1 MFCRKCGKSLLDG
14 DRFCSYCGAQV
25 IERPDLTAKSNL
37 STEIEEVVYNRAQN
51 ENSAEEPAAVDI
63 GAPEKSIA
71 QTWGD
76 IKERSLDRNA
86 NAHWNLEGFPNLNEE
101 PKKTEDIR
109 VDWEKNELL
118 TFEMPENSS
127 EEPAEESVAEVKPE
141 SEGAETGEK
150 AIREEAKENKRKP
163 DIFEI
168 FDMQLKEEKEAEIND
183 KDTIVF
189 KRKSAEPEVVESDGL
204 ELERELFSRRREP
217 ASGSAEEQIDKFY
230 TFSKK
235 NEEFQ
240 KLLDKEYE
248 RLKNVSGADIKAEK
262 EPVNIQSLQFPK
274 QFPNLV
280 EEKQEEEP
288 PVQEK
293 VSQPEAK
300 EVVPKPVESVEKE
313 EKSETEH
320 SEEAEIMQPEE
331 KETPDKK
338 PEDKESENALQG
350 NDKAEPQ
357 EADKEADKA
366 EDNKENKQEEKQQDG
381 GQPEKSR
388 FTASFPWETKE
399 RSVGEFSDEEKKTS
413 PVAVILG
420 IVGVLLVVELALLGV
435 KYFLPESNAAKF
447 IDKNLGV
454 AVNWVDMLK
463 GQDEG
468 KDITGEEKKQDE
480 AAQQADADL
489 IDSAPKADKTE
500 LISANTAFN
509 ANITEI
515 SADDSLCFDEN
526 TDYGDELINNSMPIE
541 NNIWYQDES
550 GNAVFYDNEI
560 VKTLIMFDSSW
571 IDYVNSSNTAV
582 LGLLKEGSPAYE
594 NAVNFS
600 KKGKITEGFDSLKIG
615 EIRQNGNVFFVWAK
629 EVISTTEG
637 QKTSSA
643 EHQWIYQMEAADSQI
658 KIVKYTEF

>member
-37 STEIEEVVYNRAQN
+37 STEIEEVVYNRPQK
-51 ENSAEEPAAVDI
+51 ESSAEESAAVDI

-76 IKERSLDRNA
+76 IKERSLDRNT
-86 NAHWNLEGFPNLNEE
+86 NPHWNLEGFPNLNEE
-101 PKKTEDIR
+101 PKKTENIR

-127 EEPAEESVAEVKPE
+127 EEPEEEAVSEVKTE
-141 SEGAETGEK
+141 SEDAETVEK
-150 AIREEAKENKRKP
+150 GIQEEAKENKRKP

-168 FDMQLKEEKEAEIND
+168 FDTQLREEKEAEIND

-189 KRKSAEPEVVESDGL
+189 KRKSAEPEAVESDGL
-204 ELERELFSRRREP
+204 ELERELFSRRMEP
-217 ASGSAEEQIDKFY
+217 VRGSAEEQIDKFY

-248 RLKNVSGADIKAEK
+248 RLKNVSDADTKTEK

-274 QFPNLV
+274 QLSNLV

-293 VSQPEAK
+293 VSEPEVK
-300 EVVPKPVESVEKE
+300 EAVPETAEPLEKE
-313 EKSETEH
+313 EKSETEY
-320 SEEAEIMQPEE
+320 SEKTEITQPEEPEE
-331 KETPDKK
+331 KET
-338 PEDKESENALQG
+338 
-350 NDKAEPQ
+350 
-357 EADKEADKA
+357 EADKETDKN
-366 EDNKENKQEEKQQDG
+366 EDNKENKQEEKQKDG
-381 GQPEKSR
+381 VQPEKSR
-388 FTASFPWETKE
+388 FTVSFPWETME

-420 IVGVLLVVELALLGV
+420 IVGALLVVELALLGV

-480 AAQQADADL
+480 AALQEDADL
-489 IDSAPKADKTE
+489 LDPAPKEDKTG
-500 LISANTAFN
+500 LISANAAFN
-509 ANITEI
+509 TNITEI
-515 SADDSLCFDEN
+515 SADDNLRFDEN

-582 LGLLKEGSPAYE
+582 LGHLKEGSPAYE

-600 KKGKITEGFDSLKIG
+600 KKGKVTEGFDSLKIG

-643 EHQWIYQMEAADSQI
+643 EHQWIYQMEASDSQI

>member
-51 ENSAEEPAAVDI
+51 ENSAEETTAVDI

-76 IKERSLDRNA
+76 IKERSLDRNT
-86 NAHWNLEGFPNLNEE
+86 NPHWNLEGFPNLNEE

-118 TFEMPENSS
+118 TFEIPENSS

-189 KRKSAEPEVVESDGL
+189 KRKSAEPETTESNVPDL
-204 ELERELFSRRREP
+204 EQELFSRRREP
-217 ASGSAEEQIDKFY
+217 LSGSAEEQIDKFY

-248 RLKNVSGADIKAEK
+248 RLKIVSGADAKTEK

-293 VSQPEAK
+293 VSQPEVK
-300 EVVPKPVESVEKE
+300 EAVPKPVESVEKE

-320 SEEAEIMQPEE
+320 S
-331 KETPDKK
+331 KET
-338 PEDKESENALQG
+338 ENPIQG
-350 NDKAEPQ
+350 NDKVEPQ

-366 EDNKENKQEEKQQDG
+366 EDNRENEQEEKQQDG

-388 FTASFPWETKE
+388 FTASFPWETME

-489 IDSAPKADKTE
+489 IDPAPKADKTE
-500 LISANTAFN
+500 LISANVAFN

-643 EHQWIYQMEAADSQI
+643 EHQWIYRMEAADSQI